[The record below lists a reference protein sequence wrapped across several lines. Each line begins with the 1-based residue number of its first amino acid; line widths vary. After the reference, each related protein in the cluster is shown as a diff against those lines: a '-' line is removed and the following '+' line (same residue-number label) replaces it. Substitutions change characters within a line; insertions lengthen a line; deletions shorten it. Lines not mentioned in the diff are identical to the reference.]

1 MRYLEYHENGI
12 YLVLGI
18 TEDQRTKL
26 LHFSSVPFDEKRL
39 CRPRSTWR
47 SGEVERRDQLIDEA
61 FQLVQV
67 ELSGYDRPY
76 ENHGRKYVGTAP
88 GYLLK
93 FAGISDSRNEHGR
106 LLVVS
111 QEDNGLS
118 HVRTETSF
126 QFYDGTNIVRCTNRI
141 TNIGTE
147 TQTLEYLASFSYTG
161 LEKEC
166 DPPEESVKEMAIY
179 LPFNSWMKE
188 LSWQDMT
195 LEEAGFA
202 DTQPA
207 MCRRTS
213 RALEITN
220 TGNWSAK
227 RFLPMGYIE
236 NRSAHTS
243 LYWQI
248 EHNGSWHYE
257 IGDMHEHFYLSVS
270 GPTEKESHWSV
281 DLKPGESFES
291 VPVAVGAGRDEF
303 AGAMGDLTT
312 YRRLIRRPNRDDE
325 KLPVIFNDY
334 MNCLYGDPT
343 TEKELPMIDAA
354 AECGCE
360 YYVID
365 AGWYAPGEWWSG
377 VGEWRESRERFPEG
391 IRQLSDYIRSKG
403 MVPGLWL
410 ELEVM
415 GIDCP
420 VAKEVPDDWFFVRH
434 GRRVFDRSRYQ
445 LDFRNPD
452 VREYADGIIRRL
464 VEEYGAGYIKMDY
477 NIEPGFGTELYADS
491 PGQGLLD
498 HERAFLAWVDRI
510 YEKYPDLVIENCS
523 SGGLRMDYALLS
535 RHSIQSVS
543 DQEDFLHFATIA
555 ANAVTGVTPEQA
567 AVWSYPL
574 FDADEEAV
582 IFNMVNAMLLRIH
595 QSGHLI
601 RLSGRR
607 RELVEEGIRV
617 YKTIRDEIRM
627 GLPIWPLGLAGNTD
641 KWLAAG
647 LRCGDHAY
655 LAVWKRWDG
664 KDDMRISLGRSLG
677 LSAGQKI
684 KAECIYPACACQTD
698 GQDLVLCFQGPYMA
712 RLFRVEWE

>member
-47 SGEVERRDQLIDEA
+47 SGEVERRGQLIDEA

-202 DTQPA
+202 DPQPA

-236 NRSAHTS
+236 NRAGISA
-243 LYWQI
+243 
-248 EHNGSWHYE
+248 
-257 IGDMHEHFYLSVS
+257 
-270 GPTEKESHWSV
+270 
-281 DLKPGESFES
+281 
-291 VPVAVGAGRDEF
+291 
-303 AGAMGDLTT
+303 
-312 YRRLIRRPNRDDE
+312 
-325 KLPVIFNDY
+325 
-334 MNCLYGDPT
+334 
-343 TEKELPMIDAA
+343 
-354 AECGCE
+354 
-360 YYVID
+360 
-365 AGWYAPGEWWSG
+365 
-377 VGEWRESRERFPEG
+377 
-391 IRQLSDYIRSKG
+391 
-403 MVPGLWL
+403 
-410 ELEVM
+410 
-415 GIDCP
+415 
-420 VAKEVPDDWFFVRH
+420 
-434 GRRVFDRSRYQ
+434 
-445 LDFRNPD
+445 
-452 VREYADGIIRRL
+452 
-464 VEEYGAGYIKMDY
+464 
-477 NIEPGFGTELYADS
+477 
-491 PGQGLLD
+491 
-498 HERAFLAWVDRI
+498 
-510 YEKYPDLVIENCS
+510 
-523 SGGLRMDYALLS
+523 
-535 RHSIQSVS
+535 
-543 DQEDFLHFATIA
+543 
-555 ANAVTGVTPEQA
+555 
-567 AVWSYPL
+567 
-574 FDADEEAV
+574 
-582 IFNMVNAMLLRIH
+582 
-595 QSGHLI
+595 
-601 RLSGRR
+601 
-607 RELVEEGIRV
+607 
-617 YKTIRDEIRM
+617 
-627 GLPIWPLGLAGNTD
+627 
-641 KWLAAG
+641 
-647 LRCGDHAY
+647 
-655 LAVWKRWDG
+655 
-664 KDDMRISLGRSLG
+664 
-677 LSAGQKI
+677 
-684 KAECIYPACACQTD
+684 
-698 GQDLVLCFQGPYMA
+698 
-712 RLFRVEWE
+712 